1 MRVLDVA
8 RELGGE
14 LLPRPRA
21 RPDRDGEVDRLEIE
35 VVARV
40 ADGAQLGADCRVDAG
55 PPADRR
61 LPHAHGQVACEPARG
76 DVTQAPEPLLL
87 ELLHEPR
94 AAGEV
99 AYVQVAVA
107 GAAPVEERAHVRVPA
122 LPADG
127 DRRHLAA

>member
-21 RPDRDGEVDRLEIE
+21 RPDRDGEVDRLEVE

-40 ADGAQLGADCRVDAG
+40 ADGAQLGADRRVDPG
-55 PPADRR
+55 PPVDRR

-76 DVTQAPEPLLL
+76 DVTQAREPFLL
-87 ELLHEPR
+87 ELFHKPR

-99 AYVQVAVA
+99 AYVHVAVA
-107 GAAPVEERAHVRVPA
+107 SAAPVKEWAHV
-122 LPADG
+122 G
-127 DRRHLAA
+127 